1 MCLCICVLLYFLY
14 QCMRKT
20 VCAVVRAQSPYC
32 AACLLTH
39 STSARVSH
47 CWQSSAQLYLYCA
60 VLSVFVNYTALKHC
74 RQPPSQAVHRQA
86 LIYPH
91 ISSTL
96 NVSSHNQQTAQ
107 QPASKVAPSKPF
119 PLKSQPKIWPKFVPQ
134 PAPAVQLGWKCL
146 CWPFSTKWLHEAV
159 CLHSNHAMIPKGFHV
174 NDINIF
180 EHIFINISMKIH
192 DEARFM
198 RLCLTDYNTPIWK
211 VESPSR

>member
-1 MCLCICVLLYFLY
+1 
-14 QCMRKT
+14 MRKT

-60 VLSVFVNYTALKHC
+60 VLSVFVYYSALKHC
-74 RQPPSQAVHRQA
+74 QQPPSQAVHRQA

-107 QPASKVAPSKPF
+107 QPASKVAPKQTFPVEVPTKNLTKICPTACSSCSTWLEVPLLAILYKVTARGCLSSLQPCNDSKRF
-119 PLKSQPKIWPKFVPQ
+119 PCDVKSIYLNMSLSIYQYGNSWQGKI
-134 PAPAVQLGWKCL
+134 
-146 CWPFSTKWLHEAV
+146 
-159 CLHSNHAMIPKGFHV
+159 
-174 NDINIF
+174 
-180 EHIFINISMKIH
+180 
-192 DEARFM
+192 DEIVFN
-198 RLCLTDYNTPIWK
+198 RL
-211 VESPSR
+211 